1 MNVLVVDIGGTNVKI
16 LATGQTHRRQFPSGP
31 TLTPRRMVAGV
42 KKLIADWPYDVVSI
56 AYPGKVVRGRIVSE
70 PHNLAKG
77 WVGFDF
83 GAAFSR
89 PVKLM
94 NDAAMQALGSYKAGT
109 MLFLGLGT
117 GLGSALIVEG
127 TVVPMELAHL
137 SARKGTYEDS
147 LGLRG
152 IKRFGKAKWR
162 KFVESAVARLQVAL
176 EVDEVVIGGGNA
188 KKLKKLPPGCRAGDN
203 YNAFLGGFRLW
214 RNRRKSAKLDSPPAE
229 LL

>member
-1 MNVLVVDIGGTNVKI
+1 M
-16 LATGQTHRRQFPSGP
+16 
-31 TLTPRRMVAGV
+31 AGV
-42 KKLIADWPYDVVSI
+42 KRLVADWQYDAISI
-56 AYPGKVVRGRIVSE
+56 AYPGKVVRGGIVSE

-77 WVGFDF
+77 WIGFDF
-83 GAAFSR
+83 GVAFDR

-117 GLGSALIVEG
+117 GLGSALVVEG

-147 LGLRG
+147 LGVRG

-162 KFVESAVARLQVAL
+162 KFVQSAVARLQVAL

-203 YNAFLGGFRLW
+203 SNAFLGGFRLW
-214 RNRRKSAKLDSPPAE
+214 RKSKKEVPSSSPCPNNPRGTTLRTPEKGYVAAASSE
-229 LL
+229 VLGERGKGRGKM